1 MKNKAYL
8 EKIIAK
14 NDLGKLAAY
23 STKLNEL
30 TYDNRRKVLD
40 VLSVIGFGESTDVDV
55 FLNRIPYVVEITFI
69 DEPERQIDLQ
79 MITRETYINR
89 YGDER
94 YC

>member
-14 NDLGKLAAY
+14 NDLGKLTAY

-55 FLNRIPYVVEITFI
+55 FLNRVPYVVEITFI
-69 DEPERQIDLQ
+69 DYPERQIDLQ
-79 MITRETYINR
+79 MITKEYYNIL

>member
-55 FLNRIPYVVEITFI
+55 FLNRVPYVVEITFI
-69 DEPERQIDLQ
+69 DYPERQIDLQ
-79 MITRETYINR
+79 MITKEYYNIL